1 MESFYFIISFTDMQ
15 KFYVIVIILATRI
28 HHVVSL
34 ESRGHPFYHQVSL
47 FKSVISEPYQDQLRV
62 HSTRVQN

>member
-34 ESRGHPFYHQVSL
+34 ERRGHPFYHQGSL
-47 FKSVISEPYQDQLRV
+47 FMPVIPAPD
-62 HSTRVQN
+62 

>member
-15 KFYVIVIILATRI
+15 KFYIIVIILATRI

-47 FKSVISEPYQDQLRV
+47 FKSVISEQY
-62 HSTRVQN
+62 